1 MREAWA
7 VTGAIGAPAR
17 MSGEMPAG
25 AAQIVSVGEVKYS
38 TRALPARG
46 LVLTAPNTSWPG
58 SSVEPSAGVMMRAAM
73 SNRESQASSPR
84 ASLCWAFRR
93 A

>member
-25 AAQIVSVGEVKYS
+25 AAQIVSVGEVLYQS
-38 TRALPARG
+38 TSGKRVGAYCP
-46 LVLTAPNTSWPG
+46 
-58 SSVEPSAGVMMRAAM
+58 EY
-73 SNRESQASSPR
+73 
-84 ASLCWAFRR
+84 
-93 A
+93 